1 MHNLTI
7 TMLQMDLQ
15 WEHPVGN
22 LNHATALLKAHFQD
36 DFDEGDANT
45 DLIILPEMFNTGFTM
60 NATDNAESMDG
71 NTVAWMQKLAVE
83 YDATICGSLIIREND
98 SNYNRMVW
106 AQPDGTT
113 GFYDKRHLFHMGGED
128 QGYAAGQERKIF
140 NIGEWR
146 IFPLICYDLRFP
158 VWSRGLNEFD
168 LMIYVANWPAT
179 RQSSWDILLPARA
192 VENQCY
198 VAGVN
203 RIGVDGNEVIY
214 TGGSMALDFLGRTVK
229 CSGIDE
235 GAVSTTLKGATLDRY
250 RNKFPAW
257 KDGDKFEIL

>member
-1 MHNLTI
+1 MQDLNI

-15 WEHPVGN
+15 WEHPNGN
-22 LNHATALLKAHFQD
+22 RNLAERLLKEHR
-36 DFDEGDANT
+36 DEEELSS

-60 NATDNAESMDG
+60 DATANAESMDG
-71 NTVAWMQKLAVE
+71 ETIDWMKQLAEREQSAV
-83 YDATICGSLIIREND
+83 CGSLIVQEDGKNF
-98 SNYNRMVW
+98 NRLVW
-106 AQPDGTT
+106 VLADGTL
-113 GFYDKRHLFHMGGED
+113 GYYDKRHLFRMGGED
-128 QGYAAGQERKIF
+128 QGYSAGTERKTF

-146 IFPLICYDLRFP
+146 IFPLVCYDLRFP

-168 LMIYVANWPAT
+168 LMLYVANWPAT

-214 TGGSMALDFLGRTVK
+214 SGGTMALDFLGRTVK
-229 CSGIDE
+229 CSGISE
-235 GAVSTTLKGATLDRY
+235 GAVTSRLKGNTLKRY
-250 RNKFPAW
+250 RDKFPAW
-257 KDGDKFEIL
+257 QDGDEFEIKT